1 MFFIKQRYAIH
12 SNMRKTTLLHNP
24 TAGDNDF
31 SRKELVKLIKQ
42 EDFDCAY
49 ASVKEEGWD
58 VFEEDT
64 DFLIIAGGD
73 GTVRRVA
80 KALMKRK
87 RLDKQYPLALL
98 PHGTANNIAT
108 ALDIR
113 GEASEIVPHW
123 HRYHLKSFDIGKVH
137 GLAEDLFFLEGFGYG
152 IFPRLMKVMDKN
164 QAADTGT
171 VDEKLKAART
181 VLYDIVQNYE
191 PRHCKIIADGVEHSG
206 EYLMVEVMNIRSIG
220 PNLVLAADADP
231 GDGMLDVVMVP
242 ESNRKKL
249 ESFLLSRMNEEDR
262 EFSFTT
268 IRAKKVQIVWEGK
281 DMHADDERLK
291 VEKPVEISI
300 EILPDMLQ
308 FMITGPVNL

>member
-1 MFFIKQRYAIH
+1 MK
-12 SNMRKTTLLHNP
+12 KTTLLHNP

-31 SRKELVKLIKQ
+31 SRKELVKLITK
-42 EDFDCAY
+42 EGFECTY

-58 VFEEDT
+58 AFENDT

-108 ALDIR
+108 ALEIR
-113 GEASEIVPHW
+113 GEAGDIVPHW
-123 HRYHLKSFDIGKVH
+123 HHYHLKSFDIGKVH
-137 GLAEDLFFLEGFGYG
+137 GLGEDLFFLEGFGYG
-152 IFPRLMKVMDKN
+152 IFPKLMKVMDKA
-164 QAADTGT
+164 QVDDGT

-181 VLYDIVQNYE
+181 ALYEIVQNYE
-191 PRHCKIIADGVEHSG
+191 PKHCTIITDGVEHSG

-220 PNLVLAADADP
+220 PNLVLAPDADP
-231 GDGMLDVVMVP
+231 GDCRLDVVMVP
-242 ESNRKKL
+242 KSSRKKL

-268 IRAKKVQIVWEGK
+268 IRAKKVQIRWDGK
-281 DMHADDERLK
+281 DIHADDERLK
-291 VEKPVEISI
+291 VDNPVDIEI
-300 EILPDMLQ
+300 EILPEMLQ
-308 FMITGPVNL
+308 FMITDRPNP